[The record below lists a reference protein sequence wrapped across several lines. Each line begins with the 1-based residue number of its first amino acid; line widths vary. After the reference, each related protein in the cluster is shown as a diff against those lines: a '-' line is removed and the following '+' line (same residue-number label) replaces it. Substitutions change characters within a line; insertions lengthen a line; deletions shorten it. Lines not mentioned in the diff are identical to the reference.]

1 MVLDEPIAEDEV
13 FQENGITFAIDKK
26 LFERV
31 KPIQIDFVETSRG
44 AGYQITSSLQKSCG
58 SCSCSD

>member
-13 FQENGITFAIDKK
+13 FKENGITFAIDKK
-26 LFERV
+26 LFEEV
-31 KPIQIDFVETSRG
+31 KPIQIDFIEGRHGS
-44 AGYQITSSLQKSCG
+44 GYQITSNLQKSCG

>member
-13 FQENGITFAIDKK
+13 FKENGITFAIDKK
-26 LFERV
+26 LFQQV
-31 KPIQIDFVETSRG
+31 KPIQIDFVETNRG